1 MGTKF
6 LALVLSLCLVLSSF
20 YEVSCQ
26 DEGTTGLN
34 LDLIER
40 EYQDNVKSLQGN
52 EGEDQSGGQK
62 NSTVTV
68 NKTISLSL
76 SEESVETLKDSADTS
91 SQLGAVTDE
100 VVTPSSMLDHIE
112 LEFQGKSRT
121 HIDELKKAGSDGI
134 NKVDESKDDEE
145 LVLAAQRKKMM
156 EEIER
161 EFEAAVAGFE
171 KLKIDG
177 STQGIDDEQS
187 AMRQSMLDEIE
198 RDFEAATKGLEQ
210 LKADD
215 LTGVNDAEHAAK
227 RQKMLE
233 EIERE
238 FEEATKGLEE
248 LRHST
253 SSTDD
258 ESHFATRTSMLDEI
272 EREFEAATSGL
283 KQLKINAHTVQVDNK
298 EQAAR
303 RQSMLDAIER
313 EFEAVTDSFK
323 QLDDLADNKDEGDQS
338 AKRQSM
344 LDEIEREFEAATSS
358 LKKLNLE
365 DSTEGDS
372 EENARRNS
380 MLEAIE
386 LEFEAAT
393 KGLGEGKA
401 SDSTQGKDH
410 DEHSA
415 SRKSMFDAIEREFEA
430 ATKGHVE
437 KTYKEQAETQR
448 SSMLEE
454 IEREYDAAAS
464 AKAAGKYSAAAKSS
478 STISTVQKTSGGSN
492 SGFSGLLKSTDG
504 VCGCFNKGTDG
515 LKIDTDFSINI
526 GEILAEES
534 NFQRALA
541 VLTTATKGHVEKTY
555 KEQAETQRSSMLEE
569 IEREY
574 DAAASAK
581 AAGKY
586 SAAAKSSSTISTVQ
600 KTSGGSNSGF
610 SGLLKSTDGVCG
622 CFNKG
627 TDGLK
632 IDTDFSINIGEI
644 LAEESNFQGSESS
657 SLTTSLNNLFH
668 THRQETTSK
677 VGKVLGSSFTVTST
691 ESESSATSENIDSLK
706 ETLKKLRGLSAR
718 DLVNHPNFDEIIE
731 AGTRYEVL
739 SSASIG
745 YISLLAKY
753 KTVIKEGLEASQ
765 RVHIAQT
772 RAKLLKETAMEKQRS
787 VDAEFAFA
795 KTLAHQG
802 DALSIK
808 IFAIKKLLVKLE
820 AEKLN
825 VDLKFKSTETN
836 LARLL
841 KEASHAY
848 EEYHVAVRKAKDE
861 QAAEEF
867 ALETTKR
874 AEHIWVQFLSSLN

>member
-6 LALVLSLCLVLSSF
+6 LALGLSLCLVFSSF

-62 NSTVTV
+62 NSTVTA
-68 NKTISLSL
+68 NKTISLSI
-76 SEESVETLKDSADTS
+76 SEESVETLKDSSDTS

-112 LEFQGKSRT
+112 LEFQA
-121 HIDELKKAGSDGI
+121 HINELKKAGSDGTI

-161 EFEAAVAGFE
+161 EFEAAAAGFE
-171 KLKIDG
+171 KLKLDG
-177 STQGIDDEQS
+177 SSQGIDDEQS

-215 LTGVNDAEHAAK
+215 LTGVNDAEHAAR

-258 ESHFATRTSMLDEI
+258 ESHSATRASMLDEI
-272 EREFEAATSGL
+272 EREFEAATGGL
-283 KQLKINAHTVQVDNK
+283 KQLKINAYTVQDDDK

-323 QLDDLADNKDEGDQS
+323 QLDDLAESKDEGDQS
-338 AKRQSM
+338 ATRQSM

-358 LKKLNLE
+358 LKKLNTE
-365 DSTEGDS
+365 DYTEGGIPTY
-372 EENARRNS
+372 EKRNS

-386 LEFEAAT
+386 REFEAAT
-393 KGLGEGKA
+393 KGLGERKA
-401 SDSTQGKDH
+401 SDSTESKDH

-415 SRKSMFDAIEREFEA
+415 SRKSMLDAIEREFEG
-430 ATKGHVE
+430 TLLSSIE
-437 KTYKEQAETQR
+437 KTYKEQVETQR

-454 IEREYDAAAS
+454 IEREFEAAAS
-464 AKAAGKYSAAAKSS
+464 AKASGKYSAAATNTQ
-478 STISTVQKTSGGSN
+478 TISTVQKTSGGSN
-492 SGFSGLLKSTDG
+492 LSCLCLCFLADG
-504 VCGCFNKGTDG
+504 VCGCFNQGKDG
-515 LKIDTDFSINI
+515 LKVDTD
-526 GEILAEES
+526 
-534 NFQRALA
+534 
-541 VLTTATKGHVEKTY
+541 
-555 KEQAETQRSSMLEE
+555 
-569 IEREY
+569 
-574 DAAASAK
+574 
-581 AAGKY
+581 
-586 SAAAKSSSTISTVQ
+586 
-600 KTSGGSNSGF
+600 
-610 SGLLKSTDGVCG
+610 C
-622 CFNKG
+622 
-627 TDGLK
+627 
-632 IDTDFSINIGEI
+632 SINIGEI
-644 LAEESNFQGSESS
+644 LAEESNFQGSETS

-668 THRQETTSK
+668 THRKETTSK
-677 VGKVLGSSFTVTST
+677 VGKVLGSSSTVTST
-691 ESESSATSENIDSLK
+691 TSESSATSENIEGLK
-706 ETLKKLRGLSAR
+706 LTLKKLRGLSAR

-772 RAKLLKETAMEKQRS
+772 RAKLLKETAMEKQRA
-787 VDAEFAFA
+787 VDAEFSFA

-825 VDLKFKSTETN
+825 IDLKFKSTETN

-874 AEHIWVQFLSSLN
+874 AEHIWVEFLSSLN

>member
-6 LALVLSLCLVLSSF
+6 LALGLSLCLVLSSF
-20 YEVSCQ
+20 YQVSCQ
-26 DEGTTGLN
+26 DEGTPGLS

-68 NKTISLSL
+68 NKTISLSI
-76 SEESVETLKDSADTS
+76 SEESVETLKDSTVTS
-91 SQLGAVTDE
+91 SQVGVVTDE
-100 VVTPSSMLDHIE
+100 GVQASSMLDHIE
-112 LEFQGKSRT
+112 LEFQGKSRHLLS
-121 HIDELKKAGSDGI
+121 HINELKKAGSDGI

-145 LVLAAQRKKMM
+145 LAAQRKKMM

-177 STQGIDDEQS
+177 STQGKDDEQS

-215 LTGVNDAEHAAK
+215 LTGVNDAEHAAR
-227 RQKMLE
+227 RQKMLA

-258 ESHFATRTSMLDEI
+258 ASHSATRTSMLDEI

-283 KQLKINAHTVQVDNK
+283 KQLKINAHTVQVDDK
-298 EQAAR
+298 EQAAK

-323 QLDDLADNKDEGDQS
+323 QLDDLAENKDEGDQS

-365 DSTEGDS
+365 DSTQGDNTA
-372 EENARRNS
+372 ENAMRNS
-380 MLEAIE
+380 MLE
-386 LEFEAAT
+386 
-393 KGLGEGKA
+393 
-401 SDSTQGKDH
+401 
-410 DEHSA
+410 
-415 SRKSMFDAIEREFEA
+415 AIEREFEA
-430 ATKGHVE
+430 ATKSLGERKASDSTTQGNDHDEHSASRQSMLDAIEREFEVE
-437 KTYKEQAETQR
+437 TER
-448 SSMLEE
+448 SSMLDE
-454 IEREYDAAAS
+454 IEREYEAAAS
-464 AKAAGKYSAAAKSS
+464 AKASGKYSAKNTQ
-478 STISTVQKTSGGSN
+478 TISTVHKTSGGSN
-492 SGFSGLLKSTDG
+492 SGFSSLLKSTDG
-504 VCGCFNKGTDG
+504 VCGCFNKDKDG
-515 LKIDTDFSINI
+515 LKVDT
-526 GEILAEES
+526 
-534 NFQRALA
+534 
-541 VLTTATKGHVEKTY
+541 
-555 KEQAETQRSSMLEE
+555 
-569 IEREY
+569 
-574 DAAASAK
+574 
-581 AAGKY
+581 
-586 SAAAKSSSTISTVQ
+586 
-600 KTSGGSNSGF
+600 
-610 SGLLKSTDGVCG
+610 G
-622 CFNKG
+622 C
-627 TDGLK
+627 
-632 IDTDFSINIGEI
+632 SINIGEI
-644 LAEESNFQGSESS
+644 LAEESNFQGSETS
-657 SLTTSLNNLFH
+657 SLTSSLTNLVH
-668 THRQETTSK
+668 THRQETNSK
-677 VGKVLGSSFTVTST
+677 GGTVLV
-691 ESESSATSENIDSLK
+691 SESENIESLK
-706 ETLKKLRGLSAR
+706 LTLKKLRGLSAR

-765 RVHIAQT
+765 RVHVAQT
-772 RAKLLKETAMEKQRS
+772 RAKLLKETALEKQRA
-787 VDAEFAFA
+787 VDAEFTFA

-820 AEKLN
+820 AEKVN
-825 VDLKFKSTETN
+825 IDLKFKSTESN

-841 KEASHAY
+841 KEASQAY

-874 AEHIWVQFLSSLN
+874 AEHIWVEFLSSLN

>member
-6 LALVLSLCLVLSSF
+6 LALILSLCLVLSSF

-34 LDLIER
+34 LDLIDR

-62 NSTVTV
+62 NSTVTG

-76 SEESVETLKDSADTS
+76 SEESAETLKDSADTS

-112 LEFQGKSRT
+112 LEFQA

-177 STQGIDDEQS
+177 STQGLDDEQS

-258 ESHFATRTSMLDEI
+258 ESHSATRTSMLDE
-272 EREFEAATSGL
+272 
-283 KQLKINAHTVQVDNK
+283 
-298 EQAAR
+298 
-303 RQSMLDAIER
+303 IER

-386 LEFEAAT
+386 REFEAAT
-393 KGLGEGKA
+393 KGLGERKA
-401 SDSTQGKDH
+401 SDSTESKDH

-415 SRKSMFDAIEREFEA
+415 SRKSMLDAIEREFEV
-430 ATKGHVE
+430 ATKGHLE
-437 KTYKEQAETQR
+437 KTYKEHVETQR

-454 IEREYDAAAS
+454 IEREYEAAAS
-464 AKAAGKYSAAAKSS
+464 AKASGKYSAAAKNTQ
-478 STISTVQKTSGGSN
+478 TISSTVQKTSGGSN

-504 VCGCFNKGTDG
+504 VCGCFNKGKDG
-515 LKIDTDFSINI
+515 IKIDTD
-526 GEILAEES
+526 
-534 NFQRALA
+534 
-541 VLTTATKGHVEKTY
+541 
-555 KEQAETQRSSMLEE
+555 
-569 IEREY
+569 
-574 DAAASAK
+574 
-581 AAGKY
+581 
-586 SAAAKSSSTISTVQ
+586 
-600 KTSGGSNSGF
+600 
-610 SGLLKSTDGVCG
+610 C
-622 CFNKG
+622 
-627 TDGLK
+627 
-632 IDTDFSINIGEI
+632 SINIGEI

-668 THRQETTSK
+668 THRQEATSK
-677 VGKVLGSSFTVTST
+677 VGKVLGSSSSVTST
-691 ESESSATSENIDSLK
+691 ASESSATSENIDSLK

-765 RVHIAQT
+765 RVHLAQT
-772 RAKLLKETAMEKQRS
+772 RAKLLKETAMEKQRA
-787 VDAEFAFA
+787 VDTEFAFA
-795 KTLAHQG
+795 KTLAQGG

-820 AEKLN
+820 AEKVN

-841 KEASHAY
+841 KEASQAY

-874 AEHIWVQFLSSLN
+874 AEHIWVEFLSSLN

>member
-6 LALVLSLCLVLSSF
+6 LSLCLSLCLILSSF
-20 YEVSCQ
+20 YKVSCQ

-40 EYQDNVKSLQGN
+40 EYQASLQGN
-52 EGEDQSGGQK
+52 EGVDQISGQK
-62 NSTVTV
+62 NSTVTD
-68 NKTISLSL
+68 NNTISLSL
-76 SEESVETLKDSADTS
+76 SEESVETTKDSADTS
-91 SQLGAVTDE
+91 SQLGPVTDE

-112 LEFQGKSRT
+112 LEFQAQ
-121 HIDELKKAGSDGI
+121 INELKQAGSDGI
-134 NKVDESKDDEE
+134 NKNDESKDDQE
-145 LVLAAQRKKMM
+145 LAAQRKKML

-161 EFEAAVAGFE
+161 EFEAAAAGFE
-171 KLKIDG
+171 QFKIDD
-177 STQGIDDEQS
+177 STQGEDDEQS
-187 AMRQSMLDEIE
+187 AMRKSMLEEIE

-258 ESHFATRTSMLDEI
+258 ESHSARRQSMLDEI

-283 KQLKINAHTVQVDNK
+283 KQLKINAYTVEDDDK

-313 EFEAVTDSFK
+313 EFEAVTESFK
-323 QLDDLADNKDEGDQS
+323 QIDDLADNKDEGDES

-358 LKKLNLE
+358 LKKLNL
-365 DSTEGDS
+365 DDFTEGDDS
-372 EENARRNS
+372 AQNARRNS

-386 LEFEAAT
+386 REFEAAT
-393 KGLGEGKA
+393 KGLEELKA
-401 SDSTQGKDH
+401 SDSTQGNDD

-415 SRKSMFDAIEREFEA
+415 RRKSMLDAIEREFEA
-430 ATKGHVE
+430 ATRGLAEIKNHE
-437 KTYKEQAETQR
+437 EQAETQR
-448 SSMLEE
+448 NSMLEE
-454 IEREYDAAAS
+454 IEREFEAAAAS
-464 AKAAGKYSAAAKSS
+464 AKAAEKDSAAKKPP
-478 STISTVQKTSGGSN
+478 TISTVQKTYGGFN
-492 SGFSGLLKSTDG
+492 GGFDSLLKPSDG
-504 VCGCFNKGTDG
+504 VCGCFNKDKDG
-515 LKIDTDFSINI
+515 LKADTDSSINLA
-526 GEILAEES
+526 EILAEKS
-534 NFQRALA
+534 KSQDS
-541 VLTTATKGHVEKTY
+541 
-555 KEQAETQRSSMLEE
+555 ET
-569 IEREY
+569 
-574 DAAASAK
+574 
-581 AAGKY
+581 
-586 SAAAKSSSTISTVQ
+586 
-600 KTSGGSNSGF
+600 
-610 SGLLKSTDGVCG
+610 
-622 CFNKG
+622 
-627 TDGLK
+627 
-632 IDTDFSINIGEI
+632 
-644 LAEESNFQGSESS
+644 S
-657 SLTTSLNNLFH
+657 SLTTSLTNLVH
-668 THRQETTSK
+668 THRKETTSK
-677 VGKVLGSSFTVTST
+677 VSTVLGSSVTST
-691 ESESSATSENIDSLK
+691 TSESSATSETLESLK
-706 ETLKKLRGLSAR
+706 QTLKKLRGLTAR
-718 DLVNHPNFDEIIE
+718 DLVHHPNFDEIIE

-765 RVHIAQT
+765 RVHLART
-772 RAKLLKETAMEKQRS
+772 RAKILKETAVEKQRA
-787 VDAEFAFA
+787 VDAEFALA
-795 KTLAHQG
+795 KSLAQGG

-820 AEKLN
+820 AEKVS

-836 LARLL
+836 LGRLL
-841 KEASHAY
+841 KEASQAY
-848 EEYHVAVRKAKDE
+848 EEYHAAVRKAKEE

-874 AEHIWVQFLSSLN
+874 AEHIWVEFLSSLN

>member
-112 LEFQGKSRT
+112 LEFQGKSRSFLS

-258 ESHFATRTSMLDEI
+258 ESHSATRTSMLDEI

-283 KQLKINAHTVQVDNK
+283 KQLKINAHTIQVDNK

-515 LKIDTDFSINI
+515 LKIDTD
-526 GEILAEES
+526 
-534 NFQRALA
+534 
-541 VLTTATKGHVEKTY
+541 
-555 KEQAETQRSSMLEE
+555 
-569 IEREY
+569 
-574 DAAASAK
+574 
-581 AAGKY
+581 
-586 SAAAKSSSTISTVQ
+586 
-600 KTSGGSNSGF
+600 
-610 SGLLKSTDGVCG
+610 C
-622 CFNKG
+622 
-627 TDGLK
+627 
-632 IDTDFSINIGEI
+632 SINIGEI

>member
-34 LDLIER
+34 LDLIDR

-112 LEFQGKSRT
+112 LEFQA
-121 HIDELKKAGSDGI
+121 HIDELEKAGSDGI

-187 AMRQSMLDEIE
+187 AMRQSMIDEIE

-215 LTGVNDAEHAAK
+215 LTGVSDAEHAAK

-258 ESHFATRTSMLDEI
+258 ESHSATRTSMLDE
-272 EREFEAATSGL
+272 
-283 KQLKINAHTVQVDNK
+283 
-298 EQAAR
+298 
-303 RQSMLDAIER
+303 IER

-415 SRKSMFDAIEREFEA
+415 SRKSMLDAIEREFEA

-437 KTYKEQAETQR
+437 KTYKDQAETQR

-454 IEREYDAAAS
+454 IEREYEAAAS
-464 AKAAGKYSAAAKSS
+464 AKASGKYSAAAKSS

-515 LKIDTDFSINI
+515 LKIDTD
-526 GEILAEES
+526 
-534 NFQRALA
+534 
-541 VLTTATKGHVEKTY
+541 
-555 KEQAETQRSSMLEE
+555 
-569 IEREY
+569 
-574 DAAASAK
+574 
-581 AAGKY
+581 
-586 SAAAKSSSTISTVQ
+586 
-600 KTSGGSNSGF
+600 
-610 SGLLKSTDGVCG
+610 C
-622 CFNKG
+622 
-627 TDGLK
+627 
-632 IDTDFSINIGEI
+632 SINIGEI

-677 VGKVLGSSFTVTST
+677 VGKVLGSSLTVTST

>member
-34 LDLIER
+34 LDLIDR

-62 NSTVTV
+62 NSTVTG

-76 SEESVETLKDSADTS
+76 SEESAETLKDSADTS

-121 HIDELKKAGSDGI
+121 VLISHIDELKKAGSDGI

-161 EFEAAVAGFE
+161 EFEAALAGFE

-177 STQGIDDEQS
+177 STQGLDDEQS

-258 ESHFATRTSMLDEI
+258 ESHSATRTSMLDEI

-283 KQLKINAHTVQVDNK
+283 KQLKINAHTVQDDDK

-386 LEFEAAT
+386 REFEAAT
-393 KGLGEGKA
+393 KGLGERKA
-401 SDSTQGKDH
+401 SDSTESKDH

-415 SRKSMFDAIEREFEA
+415 SRKSMLDAIEREFEV
-430 ATKGHVE
+430 ATKGHLE
-437 KTYKEQAETQR
+437 KTYKEHVETQR

-454 IEREYDAAAS
+454 IEREYEAAAS
-464 AKAAGKYSAAAKSS
+464 AKASGKYSAAKNTQ
-478 STISTVQKTSGGSN
+478 TISSTVQKTSGGSN

-504 VCGCFNKGTDG
+504 VCGCFNKGKDG
-515 LKIDTDFSINI
+515 IKIDTD
-526 GEILAEES
+526 
-534 NFQRALA
+534 
-541 VLTTATKGHVEKTY
+541 
-555 KEQAETQRSSMLEE
+555 
-569 IEREY
+569 
-574 DAAASAK
+574 
-581 AAGKY
+581 
-586 SAAAKSSSTISTVQ
+586 
-600 KTSGGSNSGF
+600 
-610 SGLLKSTDGVCG
+610 C
-622 CFNKG
+622 
-627 TDGLK
+627 
-632 IDTDFSINIGEI
+632 SINIGEI

-677 VGKVLGSSFTVTST
+677 VGKVLGSSLSVTST
-691 ESESSATSENIDSLK
+691 ASESSATSENIDSLK
-706 ETLKKLRGLSAR
+706 ETLKKLCGLSAR

-765 RVHIAQT
+765 RVHLAQT
-772 RAKLLKETAMEKQRS
+772 RAKLLKETAMEKQRA
-787 VDAEFAFA
+787 VDAEFTFA
-795 KTLAHQG
+795 KTLAQGG

-820 AEKLN
+820 AEKVN

-841 KEASHAY
+841 KEASQAY

-874 AEHIWVQFLSSLN
+874 AEHIWVEFLSSLN

>member
-6 LALVLSLCLVLSSF
+6 LSLCLSLCLILSSF
-20 YEVSCQ
+20 YKVSCQ

-40 EYQDNVKSLQGN
+40 EYQASLQGN
-52 EGEDQSGGQK
+52 EGVDQISGQK
-62 NSTVTV
+62 NSTVTD
-68 NKTISLSL
+68 NNTISLSL
-76 SEESVETLKDSADTS
+76 SEESVETTKDSADTS
-91 SQLGAVTDE
+91 SQLGPVTDE

-112 LEFQGKSRT
+112 LEFQAQ
-121 HIDELKKAGSDGI
+121 INELKQAGSDGI
-134 NKVDESKDDEE
+134 NKNDESKDDQE
-145 LVLAAQRKKMM
+145 LAAQRKKML

-161 EFEAAVAGFE
+161 EFEAAAAGFE
-171 KLKIDG
+171 QFKIDD
-177 STQGIDDEQS
+177 STQGEDDEQS
-187 AMRQSMLDEIE
+187 AMRKSMLEEIE

-258 ESHFATRTSMLDEI
+258 ESHSARRQSMLDEI

-283 KQLKINAHTVQVDNK
+283 KQLKINAYTVEDDDK

-313 EFEAVTDSFK
+313 EFEAVTESFK
-323 QLDDLADNKDEGDQS
+323 QIDDLADNKDEGDES

-358 LKKLNLE
+358 LKKLNL
-365 DSTEGDS
+365 DDFTEGDDS
-372 EENARRNS
+372 AQNARRNS

-386 LEFEAAT
+386 REFEAAT
-393 KGLGEGKA
+393 KGLEELKA
-401 SDSTQGKDH
+401 SDSTQGNDD

-415 SRKSMFDAIEREFEA
+415 RRKSMLDAIEREFEA
-430 ATKGHVE
+430 ATRGLAEIKNHE
-437 KTYKEQAETQR
+437 EQAETQR
-448 SSMLEE
+448 NSMLEE
-454 IEREYDAAAS
+454 IEREFEAAAAS
-464 AKAAGKYSAAAKSS
+464 AKAAEKDSAAKKPP
-478 STISTVQKTSGGSN
+478 TISTVQKTYGGFN
-492 SGFSGLLKSTDG
+492 GGFDSLLKPSDG
-504 VCGCFNKGTDG
+504 VCGCFNKDKDG
-515 LKIDTDFSINI
+515 LKADTDSSINLA
-526 GEILAEES
+526 EILAEKS
-534 NFQRALA
+534 KSQDS
-541 VLTTATKGHVEKTY
+541 
-555 KEQAETQRSSMLEE
+555 ET
-569 IEREY
+569 
-574 DAAASAK
+574 
-581 AAGKY
+581 
-586 SAAAKSSSTISTVQ
+586 
-600 KTSGGSNSGF
+600 
-610 SGLLKSTDGVCG
+610 
-622 CFNKG
+622 
-627 TDGLK
+627 
-632 IDTDFSINIGEI
+632 
-644 LAEESNFQGSESS
+644 S
-657 SLTTSLNNLFH
+657 SLTTSLTNLVH
-668 THRQETTSK
+668 THRKETTSK
-677 VGKVLGSSFTVTST
+677 VSTVLGSSVTST
-691 ESESSATSENIDSLK
+691 TSESSATSETLESLK
-706 ETLKKLRGLSAR
+706 QTLKKLRGLTAR
-718 DLVNHPNFDEIIE
+718 DLVHHPNFDEIIE

-765 RVHIAQT
+765 RVHLART
-772 RAKLLKETAMEKQRS
+772 RAKILKETAVEKQRA
-787 VDAEFAFA
+787 VDAEFALA
-795 KTLAHQG
+795 KSLAQGG

-820 AEKLN
+820 AEKVS

-836 LARLL
+836 LGRLL
-841 KEASHAY
+841 KEASQAY
-848 EEYHVAVRKAKDE
+848 EEYHAAVRKAKDE

-874 AEHIWVQFLSSLN
+874 AEHIWVEFLSSLN

>member
-1 MGTKF
+1 MGIKF
-6 LALVLSLCLVLSSF
+6 LALGLSLCLILSSF

-40 EYQDNVKSLQGN
+40 EYQASLQGN
-52 EGEDQSGGQK
+52 EGGDQISGQK
-62 NSTVTV
+62 NSTVTD
-68 NKTISLSL
+68 NNTISLSL
-76 SEESVETLKDSADTS
+76 SEESVETTKDSADTS

-100 VVTPSSMLDHIE
+100 VVKPSTQIN
-112 LEFQGKSRT
+112 
-121 HIDELKKAGSDGI
+121 ELKQAGSDGI

-145 LVLAAQRKKMM
+145 LAVQRKKML

-161 EFEAAVAGFE
+161 EFEAAAAGFE
-171 KLKIDG
+171 QFKIDD
-177 STQGIDDEQS
+177 STQVDDEQS
-187 AMRQSMLDEIE
+187 AMRKTMLEEIE

-215 LTGVNDAEHAAK
+215 LTGVNDAEHAAR

-258 ESHFATRTSMLDEI
+258 DESHSAKRQSMLDEI

-283 KQLKINAHTVQVDNK
+283 KQLKINAYTVEYDDK

-313 EFEAVTDSFK
+313 EFEAVTESFK
-323 QLDDLADNKDEGDQS
+323 QIDDLADNRDEGDQS
-338 AKRQSM
+338 VKSQSM
-344 LDEIEREFEAATSS
+344 LDEIEREYEAATSS
-358 LKKLNLE
+358 LKKLNL
-365 DSTEGDS
+365 DDFTEGDDDS
-372 EENARRNS
+372 AQNARRNS

-386 LEFEAAT
+386 REFEAAT
-393 KGLGEGKA
+393 KGLEELKA
-401 SDSTQGKDH
+401 SDSTQDNDD

-415 SRKSMFDAIEREFEA
+415 RRKSMLDAIEREFEA
-430 ATKGHVE
+430 ATRGLAEIKNHE
-437 KTYKEQAETQR
+437 EQAETQR
-448 SSMLEE
+448 NSMLEA
-454 IEREYDAAAS
+454 IEREFEAAS
-464 AKAAGKYSAAAKSS
+464 SANADGRDSTAQNPP
-478 STISTVQKTSGGSN
+478 TISIVQKTYGGVNGGSD
-492 SGFSGLLKSTDG
+492 SLLKPADG
-504 VCGCFNKGTDG
+504 VCGCFNQDKHG
-515 LKIDTDFSINI
+515 LKTDTESSINI
-526 GEILAEES
+526 VEILAETS
-534 NFQRALA
+534 KSQDS
-541 VLTTATKGHVEKTY
+541 
-555 KEQAETQRSSMLEE
+555 ET
-569 IEREY
+569 
-574 DAAASAK
+574 
-581 AAGKY
+581 
-586 SAAAKSSSTISTVQ
+586 
-600 KTSGGSNSGF
+600 
-610 SGLLKSTDGVCG
+610 
-622 CFNKG
+622 
-627 TDGLK
+627 
-632 IDTDFSINIGEI
+632 
-644 LAEESNFQGSESS
+644 S
-657 SLTTSLNNLFH
+657 SLTTSLSNLVH
-668 THRQETTSK
+668 THRKETTSK
-677 VGKVLGSSFTVTST
+677 VSTVLGSSVTST
-691 ESESSATSENIDSLK
+691 TSESSATSESIESLK
-706 ETLKKLRGLSAR
+706 QTLRKLRGLTAR
-718 DLVNHPNFDEIIE
+718 DLVHHPNFDEIIE

-765 RVHIAQT
+765 RVHLART
-772 RAKLLKETAMEKQRS
+772 HAKLLKETAMEKQRE

-795 KTLAHQG
+795 KSLAQGG

-820 AEKLN
+820 AEKVS

-841 KEASHAY
+841 KEASQAY

-874 AEHIWVQFLSSLN
+874 AEHIWVEFLSSLN

>member
-34 LDLIER
+34 LDLIDR

-145 LVLAAQRKKMM
+145 LAAQRKKMM

-177 STQGIDDEQS
+177 STQGLDDEQS

-258 ESHFATRTSMLDEI
+258 ESHSATRTSMLDEI

-283 KQLKINAHTVQVDNK
+283 KQLKINAHTVQDDDK

-358 LKKLNLE
+358 LKKLNIE

-386 LEFEAAT
+386 REFEAAT
-393 KGLGEGKA
+393 KGLGERKA
-401 SDSTQGKDH
+401 SDSTESKDH

-415 SRKSMFDAIEREFEA
+415 SRKSMLDAIEREFEVA
-430 ATKGHVE
+430 SKGHLE
-437 KTYKEQAETQR
+437 KTYKEHVETQR

-454 IEREYDAAAS
+454 IEREYEAAAS
-464 AKAAGKYSAAAKSS
+464 AKASGKYSAAKNTQ
-478 STISTVQKTSGGSN
+478 TISSTVQKTSGGSN

-504 VCGCFNKGTDG
+504 VCGCFNKGKDG
-515 LKIDTDFSINI
+515 IKIDTD
-526 GEILAEES
+526 
-534 NFQRALA
+534 
-541 VLTTATKGHVEKTY
+541 
-555 KEQAETQRSSMLEE
+555 
-569 IEREY
+569 
-574 DAAASAK
+574 
-581 AAGKY
+581 
-586 SAAAKSSSTISTVQ
+586 
-600 KTSGGSNSGF
+600 
-610 SGLLKSTDGVCG
+610 C
-622 CFNKG
+622 
-627 TDGLK
+627 
-632 IDTDFSINIGEI
+632 SINIGEI

-677 VGKVLGSSFTVTST
+677 VGKVLGSSSSVAST
-691 ESESSATSENIDSLK
+691 ASESSATSENIDSLK

-765 RVHIAQT
+765 RVHLAQT
-772 RAKLLKETAMEKQRS
+772 RAKLLKETAMEKQRA

-795 KTLAHQG
+795 KTLAQGG

-820 AEKLN
+820 AEKVN

-841 KEASHAY
+841 KEASQAY

-874 AEHIWVQFLSSLN
+874 AEHIWVEFLSSLN

>member
-6 LALVLSLCLVLSSF
+6 LSLCLSLCLILSSF
-20 YEVSCQ
+20 YKVSCQ

-40 EYQDNVKSLQGN
+40 EYQASLQGN
-52 EGEDQSGGQK
+52 EGVDQISGQK
-62 NSTVTV
+62 NSTVTD
-68 NKTISLSL
+68 NNTISLSL
-76 SEESVETLKDSADTS
+76 SEESVETTKDSADTS
-91 SQLGAVTDE
+91 SQLGPVTDE

-112 LEFQGKSRT
+112 LEFQAQ
-121 HIDELKKAGSDGI
+121 INELKQAGSDGI
-134 NKVDESKDDEE
+134 NKNDESKDDQE
-145 LVLAAQRKKMM
+145 LAAQRKKML

-161 EFEAAVAGFE
+161 EFEAAAAGFE
-171 KLKIDG
+171 QFKIDD
-177 STQGIDDEQS
+177 STQGEDDEQS
-187 AMRQSMLDEIE
+187 AMRKSMLEEIE

-258 ESHFATRTSMLDEI
+258 ESHSARRQSMLDEI

-283 KQLKINAHTVQVDNK
+283 KQLKINAYTVEDDDK

-313 EFEAVTDSFK
+313 EFEAVTESFK
-323 QLDDLADNKDEGDQS
+323 QIDDLADNKDEGDES

-358 LKKLNLE
+358 LKKLNL
-365 DSTEGDS
+365 DDFTEGDDS
-372 EENARRNS
+372 AQNARRNS

-386 LEFEAAT
+386 REFEAAT
-393 KGLGEGKA
+393 KGLEELKA
-401 SDSTQGKDH
+401 SDSTQGNDD

-415 SRKSMFDAIEREFEA
+415 RRKSMLDAIEREFEA
-430 ATKGHVE
+430 ATRGLAEIKNHE
-437 KTYKEQAETQR
+437 EQAETQR
-448 SSMLEE
+448 NSMLEE
-454 IEREYDAAAS
+454 IEREFEAAAS
-464 AKAAGKYSAAAKSS
+464 AKAAEKDSAAKKPP
-478 STISTVQKTSGGSN
+478 TISTVQKTYGGFN
-492 SGFSGLLKSTDG
+492 GGFDSLLKPSDG
-504 VCGCFNKGTDG
+504 VCGCFNKDKDG
-515 LKIDTDFSINI
+515 LKADTDSSINLA
-526 GEILAEES
+526 EILAEKS
-534 NFQRALA
+534 KSQDS
-541 VLTTATKGHVEKTY
+541 
-555 KEQAETQRSSMLEE
+555 ET
-569 IEREY
+569 
-574 DAAASAK
+574 
-581 AAGKY
+581 
-586 SAAAKSSSTISTVQ
+586 
-600 KTSGGSNSGF
+600 
-610 SGLLKSTDGVCG
+610 
-622 CFNKG
+622 
-627 TDGLK
+627 
-632 IDTDFSINIGEI
+632 
-644 LAEESNFQGSESS
+644 S
-657 SLTTSLNNLFH
+657 SLTTSLTNLVH
-668 THRQETTSK
+668 THRKETTSK
-677 VGKVLGSSFTVTST
+677 VSTVLGSSVTST
-691 ESESSATSENIDSLK
+691 TSESSATSETLESLK
-706 ETLKKLRGLSAR
+706 QTLKKLRGLTAR
-718 DLVNHPNFDEIIE
+718 DLVHHPNFDEIIE

-765 RVHIAQT
+765 RVHLART
-772 RAKLLKETAMEKQRS
+772 RAKILKETAVEKQRA
-787 VDAEFAFA
+787 VDAEFALA
-795 KTLAHQG
+795 KSLAQGG

-820 AEKLN
+820 AEKVS

-836 LARLL
+836 LGRLL
-841 KEASHAY
+841 KEASQAY
-848 EEYHVAVRKAKDE
+848 EEYHAAVRKAKDE

-874 AEHIWVQFLSSLN
+874 AEHIWVEFLSSLN

>member
-6 LALVLSLCLVLSSF
+6 LALVLSLFLVLSSF

-52 EGEDQSGGQK
+52 EGEDQ
-62 NSTVTV
+62 
-68 NKTISLSL
+68 
-76 SEESVETLKDSADTS
+76 
-91 SQLGAVTDE
+91 
-100 VVTPSSMLDHIE
+100 
-112 LEFQGKSRT
+112 F
-121 HIDELKKAGSDGI
+121 
-134 NKVDESKDDEE
+134 
-145 LVLAAQRKKMM
+145 LAAQRKKMM

-258 ESHFATRTSMLDEI
+258 ESHSATRTSMLDEI

-283 KQLKINAHTVQVDNK
+283 KQLKINAHTVQDDDK

-372 EENARRNS
+372 EE
-380 MLEAIE
+380 
-386 LEFEAAT
+386 T
-393 KGLGEGKA
+393 
-401 SDSTQGKDH
+401 
-410 DEHSA
+410 
-415 SRKSMFDAIEREFEA
+415 
-430 ATKGHVE
+430 
-437 KTYKEQAETQR
+437 ETQR

-454 IEREYDAAAS
+454 IEREYEAAAS
-464 AKAAGKYSAAAKSS
+464 AKASGKYSAAAKSS

-492 SGFSGLLKSTDG
+492 YGFSGLLKSTDG

-515 LKIDTDFSINI
+515 LKIDTD
-526 GEILAEES
+526 
-534 NFQRALA
+534 
-541 VLTTATKGHVEKTY
+541 
-555 KEQAETQRSSMLEE
+555 
-569 IEREY
+569 
-574 DAAASAK
+574 
-581 AAGKY
+581 
-586 SAAAKSSSTISTVQ
+586 
-600 KTSGGSNSGF
+600 
-610 SGLLKSTDGVCG
+610 C
-622 CFNKG
+622 
-627 TDGLK
+627 
-632 IDTDFSINIGEI
+632 SINIGEI

-677 VGKVLGSSFTVTST
+677 VGKVLGSSVTVTST

-772 RAKLLKETAMEKQRS
+772 RAKLLKETAMEKQRA
-787 VDAEFAFA
+787 VDAEFSFA

-820 AEKLN
+820 AEKVN

-841 KEASHAY
+841 KEASQAY

-874 AEHIWVQFLSSLN
+874 AEHIWVEFLSSLN

>member
-1 MGTKF
+1 MVNCALSSFIVQTHCHLILVITFSAMGTKC
-6 LALVLSLCLVLSSF
+6 LALSLSLCLILSSF

-40 EYQDNVKSLQGN
+40 EYQASLQGN
-52 EGEDQSGGQK
+52 EGGEQINGQK
-62 NSTVTV
+62 NSTVTD
-68 NKTISLSL
+68 NNTISLSL
-76 SEESVETLKDSADTS
+76 SEESVETTKDSADTS
-91 SQLGAVTDE
+91 SLQLGAVTDE
-100 VVTPSSMLDHIE
+100 VIKPSSMLDHIE
-112 LEFQGKSRT
+112 LEFQAQ
-121 HIDELKKAGSDGI
+121 INELKQAGSDDI
-134 NKVDESKDDEE
+134 NNVNESKEDKE
-145 LVLAAQRKKMM
+145 LAAQRKKML

-161 EFEAAVAGFE
+161 EFEAAAAGFE
-171 KLKIDG
+171 QFKIGD
-177 STQGIDDEQS
+177 STQVDEQS
-187 AMRQSMLDEIE
+187 AMRKSMLEEIE

-258 ESHFATRTSMLDEI
+258 DESHSAKRQSMLDEI

-283 KQLKINAHTVQVDNK
+283 KQLKINAYTVEEDDK

-313 EFEAVTDSFK
+313 EFEAVTESFK
-323 QLDDLADNKDEGDQS
+323 QIDDLADNKDEGDQS

-358 LKKLNLE
+358 LKKLNL
-365 DSTEGDS
+365 DDFTEGDDDIAQ
-372 EENARRNS
+372 NARRNS

-386 LEFEAAT
+386 REFEVAT
-393 KGLGEGKA
+393 KGLEELKA
-401 SDSTQGKDH
+401 SDSTQDN
-410 DEHSA
+410 DDDNEHSA
-415 SRKSMFDAIEREFEA
+415 RRKSMLDAIEREFEA
-430 ATKGHVE
+430 ATRGLAEITNHE
-437 KTYKEQAETQR
+437 EQAETR
-448 SSMLEE
+448 RNSMLEE
-454 IEREYDAAAS
+454 IEREFEAAS
-464 AKAAGKYSAAAKSS
+464 ANAAEKDSAAKNPP
-478 STISTVQKTSGGSN
+478 TISIVQKTYGGFNAGSN
-492 SGFSGLLKSTDG
+492 SLLKPADG
-504 VCGCFNKGTDG
+504 VCGCFNQDKDG
-515 LKIDTDFSINI
+515 LKADTESSINI
-526 GEILAEES
+526 AEILAEKS
-534 NFQRALA
+534 KSQDS
-541 VLTTATKGHVEKTY
+541 
-555 KEQAETQRSSMLEE
+555 ET
-569 IEREY
+569 
-574 DAAASAK
+574 
-581 AAGKY
+581 
-586 SAAAKSSSTISTVQ
+586 
-600 KTSGGSNSGF
+600 
-610 SGLLKSTDGVCG
+610 
-622 CFNKG
+622 
-627 TDGLK
+627 
-632 IDTDFSINIGEI
+632 
-644 LAEESNFQGSESS
+644 S
-657 SLTTSLNNLFH
+657 SLTTSLTNLVH
-668 THRQETTSK
+668 THRKETTSK
-677 VGKVLGSSFTVTST
+677 VSTVLGSVTST
-691 ESESSATSENIDSLK
+691 TSESSATSESIESLK
-706 ETLKKLRGLSAR
+706 LTFKKLRGLTAR
-718 DLVNHPNFDEIIE
+718 DLVHHPNFDEIIE

-765 RVHIAQT
+765 RVHLART
-772 RAKLLKETAMEKQRS
+772 LAKLLKETAMEKQRE

-795 KTLAHQG
+795 KSLAQGG

-820 AEKLN
+820 AEKVS

-841 KEASHAY
+841 KEASQAY
-848 EEYHVAVRKAKDE
+848 EEFHVAVRKAKDE

-874 AEHIWVQFLSSLN
+874 AEHIWVKFLSSLN